1 MRDLNASQAV
11 PVLMRTR
18 ILALLTNA
26 VLLTLPPV
34 AVSLTLLI
42 NAVTVTLP
50 VATVTAIK
58 AILKRVKRGLKTRS
72 RTLFLSHGQVMTE
85 IQVIQAIA
93 VSRVIVTLH
102 ALTRT
107 QDSPA
112 ERQESRF
119 RSRPMVRTG
128 ARSRESANESSA
140 ERPRK
145 RARTELEQERD
156 EYKPFSLSE
165 KDDGTWKLP
174 QNCVDYA
181 SPFFCD
187 YHTES
192 ELKPLLES
200 NPRPGHSFLKIEK
213 VDSSVKQGLKAK
225 CGKLGEV
232 TLERDKRLRSIHEK
246 IVRASGRMGRIWETL
261 DGARKANSEKKVDLA
276 KLLENIEQSFLLL
289 GQAVVAC
296 RWHRRLEITTA
307 ITKSKRDSKEL
318 LHMYDQYLDDEE
330 FLFGKRHLKKVEKE
344 EAKKPTDKGLFVVL
358 NPVKKHNARHSKFQ
372 NPSFRHFQSQ
382 DTNQPFR
389 QGPRMEGGDRRG
401 QKTKRGGIR
410 GRARGSSRPGRYVIL
425 SFNKETGKRK
435 TTPGSRSKEFKG
447 VNVMSGNISKPLQ
460 ATDGFGSKTPTKKP
474 NSNRGKGKI
483 SNKKLGKNHKRSS
496 NPPISS
502 RLPNSILSA
511 STDRQTNKPK
521 VFSKGERVNIHRSE
535 RDVEE
540 RCNRTGGTQNRP
552 ICGPHIPQGEERWG
566 TEASVQPE
574 ETECFRGIQALQ
586 DGRPAHGENGT
597 AGKRLAD
604 KARSKGRLLLCSDE
618 GEPRDISGS
627 HGRENYSNFNAGL
640 DVNCYGCPN
649 HCAGCPKFQQ
659 YCAQFSNV
667 FFELAQGCLSELLTV
682 IFACCY

>member
-1 MRDLNASQAV
+1 MCTHFLSQFTI
-11 PVLMRTR
+11 VLDH
-18 ILALLTNA
+18 ILPFVVFLIC
-26 VLLTLPPV
+26 
-34 AVSLTLLI
+34 VSLMDSTS
-42 NAVTVTLP
+42 
-50 VATVTAIK
+50 
-58 AILKRVKRGLKTRS
+58 RS
-72 RTLFLSHGQVMTE
+72 RMIEESNERSQCQSGSSRHNDDEDSNTANKCSTSNTATSSSFSNTATSSSFSNTAYKCSNRNTASGSGDSHKGDT
-85 IQVIQAIA
+85 QAHKAGPKDKIKNP
-93 VSRVIVTLH
+93 VSFSRSSH
-102 ALTRT
+102 DRDPSDSSNSSEQSDRDASRSDSDS
-107 QDSPA
+107 DSPA
-112 ERQESRF
+112 ERQEFRF
-119 RSRPMVRTG
+119 RRRPMVHTG
-128 ARSRESANESSA
+128 AHSRELTNESSA

-145 RARTELEQERD
+145 RARTEIEQERD

-174 QNCVDYA
+174 ENCVDYA
-181 SPFFCD
+181 SPFFRD

-200 NPRPGHSFLKIEK
+200 NPRPEHSFLKIEK
-213 VDSSVKQGLKAK
+213 IDSSVKQGLKAK
-225 CGKLGEV
+225 CGKLGKV

-246 IVRASGRMGRIWETL
+246 IVRASGPMGRIWETL
-261 DGARKANSEKKVDLA
+261 DGTRKANSEKKVDLA

-318 LHMYDQYLDDEE
+318 LHTYDNYLDDEE
-330 FLFGKRHLKKVEKE
+330 FLFGKRYLKKVEKE

-358 NPVKKHNARHSKFQ
+358 NPVKKPNARHSKFQ

-410 GRARGSSRPGRYVIL
+410 GRARGSSHPGRYVIL
-425 SFNKETGKRK
+425 SFNKETGKRQ

-447 VNVMSGNISKPLQ
+447 ANVMSGNISNPLQ

-483 SNKKLGKNHKRSS
+483 SNKKLGKTHKRSS
-496 NPPISS
+496 SPPISS

-540 RCNRTGGTQNRP
+540 RCNQTGGTQNRP

-586 DGRPAHGENGT
+586 DGRPAHGENCT
-597 AGKRLAD
+597 AGK
-604 KARSKGRLLLCSDE
+604 
-618 GEPRDISGS
+618 
-627 HGRENYSNFNAGL
+627 
-640 DVNCYGCPN
+640 
-649 HCAGCPKFQQ
+649 
-659 YCAQFSNV
+659 
-667 FFELAQGCLSELLTV
+667 
-682 IFACCY
+682 

>member
-1 MRDLNASQAV
+1 MSTHFLSHFTIVLDRILPFVVFLICVSLMDSPPRSRLIEESNEDLNASQAV
-11 PVLMRTR
+11 PVLMMTR
-18 ILALLTNA
+18 ILTLLTNA
-26 VLLTLPPV
+26 VLLTLPPVAVSLTLPPVAVSLTLPPV

-50 VATVTAIK
+50 VEAVTAIK
-58 AILKRVKRGLKTRS
+58 ATLKPVKGGLKTRS

-107 QDSPA
+107 QTLQRRDRSPD
-112 ERQESRF
+112 
-119 RSRPMVRTG
+119 
-128 ARSRESANESSA
+128 
-140 ERPRK
+140 
-145 RARTELEQERD
+145 LEADRWFVQVHVLENQLMSQVQKGPGRGLGLSLSKNVISF

-174 QNCVDYA
+174 ENCVDYA
-181 SPFFCD
+181 SPFFRD

-246 IVRASGRMGRIWETL
+246 IVRASGPMGRIWETL

-318 LHMYDQYLDDEE
+318 LHTYDQYLDDEE
-330 FLFGKRHLKKVEKE
+330 FLFGKRYLKKVEKE

-358 NPVKKHNARHSKFQ
+358 NPVRKPNARHSKFQ
-372 NPSFRHFQSQ
+372 NPSFRHFPSQ

-401 QKTKRGGIR
+401 QKTKRAGIR
-410 GRARGSSRPGRYVIL
+410 GRARGSSHPGRYVIL
-425 SFNKETGKRK
+425 SFNKETGKRQ

-447 VNVMSGNISKPLQ
+447 ANVMSGNISNPLQ

-483 SNKKLGKNHKRSS
+483 SNKKLGKTHNRSS

-540 RCNRTGGTQNRP
+540 RCNQTGGTQNRP

-574 ETECFRGIQALQ
+574 ETECFRGIQAL
-586 DGRPAHGENGT
+586 
-597 AGKRLAD
+597 
-604 KARSKGRLLLCSDE
+604 
-618 GEPRDISGS
+618 
-627 HGRENYSNFNAGL
+627 
-640 DVNCYGCPN
+640 
-649 HCAGCPKFQQ
+649 
-659 YCAQFSNV
+659 
-667 FFELAQGCLSELLTV
+667 
-682 IFACCY
+682 